1 MNPTLSGTTAVE
13 AGRSVEPRWDRE
25 RTERNL
31 MRAQQRRAARVVR
44 RRVAGGVGLL
54 AAALVALFVLRRPA
68 PSAPPVEAA
77 RAVAPATSAA
87 ADPKTTF
94 ADGST
99 ARVSDGGELRVE
111 VATEERILSVLTSG
125 AVDFEVKKRD
135 GREFLVDAGPIRV
148 RVIGTKFRVELDGE
162 RARVSVSRGRVE
174 VQLADA
180 RAFMEAGES
189 RWFPGLEAVAKT
201 EGTGPSPRARFLSL
215 ARAGEFAD
223 AYQLMT
229 QSPSAVGSSAEEL
242 MLAADAARLSGHPEQ
257 AIPLLQ
263 RVTRE
268 HKGDSRAPLAAFT
281 LGRLLQSQLGRPA
294 EAATAFALV
303 ARLQPAGGL
312 VEDALGRRAEAL
324 AASGASVEARRLAS
338 EYLERY
344 PKGKHL
350 PTMQRLA
357 SAK

>member
-1 MNPTLSGTTAVE
+1 
-13 AGRSVEPRWDRE
+13 
-25 RTERNL
+25 
-31 MRAQQRRAARVVR
+31 
-44 RRVAGGVGLL
+44 VG
-54 AAALVALFVLRRPA
+54 
-68 PSAPPVEAA
+68 
-77 RAVAPATSAA
+77 
-87 ADPKTTF
+87 
-94 ADGST
+94 
-99 ARVSDGGELRVE
+99 
-111 VATEERILSVLTSG
+111 
-125 AVDFEVKKRD
+125 
-135 GREFLVDAGPIRV
+135 
-148 RVIGTKFRVELDGE
+148 
-162 RARVSVSRGRVE
+162 
-174 VQLADA
+174 DA

-201 EGTGPSPRARFLSL
+201 EGTGPSPRSRFLSL
-215 ARAGEFAD
+215 ARAGAFAD

-257 AIPLLQ
+257 AVPLLQ